1 MKDLIELVTRKKA
14 SSFIEKILR
23 YFEYDFDHDR
33 YKDIVYGNLE
43 YKTKLEEK
51 YTNYIDAYLYL
62 IRNSRNQLTKSIL
75 NKYFYIIFESN
86 LDETIAYD
94 ITFKMIMISNLSAV
108 EMGTEMYLY
117 LNEKLINLKKDERTI
132 ISLMFVNYILVK
144 NNIEMIKFN
153 EIEIKN
159 LLKLKKREEI
169 YLAFINQIKN
179 NQILPKGYLNNL
191 KKLETR
197 EIIKTIKNEEIYLK
211 RKYMV
216 ENIFI
221 YGSYSKGIN
230 RIDSDIDLLISLSNN
245 LTYLER
251 VKIIEKL
258 NEYFFNKFKRFIDIQ
273 EYRHYISD
281 EIIKELKNIEKVI

>member
-117 LNEKLINLKKDERTI
+117 LN
-132 ISLMFVNYILVK
+132 
-144 NNIEMIKFN
+144 
-153 EIEIKN
+153 
-159 LLKLKKREEI
+159 
-169 YLAFINQIKN
+169 
-179 NQILPKGYLNNL
+179 
-191 KKLETR
+191 
-197 EIIKTIKNEEIYLK
+197 
-211 RKYMV
+211 
-216 ENIFI
+216 
-221 YGSYSKGIN
+221 
-230 RIDSDIDLLISLSNN
+230 
-245 LTYLER
+245 
-251 VKIIEKL
+251 
-258 NEYFFNKFKRFIDIQ
+258 
-273 EYRHYISD
+273 
-281 EIIKELKNIEKVI
+281 